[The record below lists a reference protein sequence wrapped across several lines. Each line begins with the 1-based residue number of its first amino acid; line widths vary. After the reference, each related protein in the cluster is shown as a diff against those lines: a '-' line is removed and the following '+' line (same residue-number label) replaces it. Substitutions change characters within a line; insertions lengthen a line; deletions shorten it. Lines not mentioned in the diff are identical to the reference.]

1 MTSKAVTVKKEIE
14 SIRKELLKG
23 VEEELAPVAMTE
35 SKRNTINKLITDALQ
50 KMPQEPSEKA
60 PIEDDNVVCKMLL
73 KGYPKV
79 LLDTLERLLLPLQ
92 VKNKNGNIDYGLTGQ
107 YAITVLLEKIPK
119 KEQMTLLHE

>member
-1 MTSKAVTVKKEIE
+1 MTSKTVTVKKEIE

-23 VEEELAPVAMTE
+23 VEEELAPVSMTE
-35 SKRNTINKLITDALQ
+35 SKRNAINKLIIDALQ
-50 KMPQEPSEKA
+50 KIPQEPIEKA

-79 LLDTLERLLLPLQ
+79 LLETLERLLLPLQ
-92 VKNKNGNIDYGLTGQ
+92 VKNKNGYIDYGLTGQ

-119 KEQMTLLHE
+119 KETNDTTK

>member
-50 KMPQEPSEKA
+50 KMPQEPIEKA

>member
-1 MTSKAVTVKKEIE
+1 MTSKTVTVKKETE

-23 VEEELAPVAMTE
+23 VEEELAPVSMTE
-35 SKRNTINKLITDALQ
+35 SKRNAINKLITDALQ
-50 KMPQEPSEKA
+50 KMPQEPIEKA